1 MGKGPIGVPFLEERE
16 QTAESYKGVSELA
29 TTSTTNGE
37 IKANGTREVDT
48 ICGFC
53 AVGCGLTI
61 KVEDGVISK
70 VTGQKDNPSSKG
82 EACIKGREG
91 WRHIYSE
98 KRLTRPL
105 IRKDGELVPA
115 SWEEALD
122 LVASRMTQ
130 IKEEHGPS
138 AFGVFS
144 SSRSTNELNYLAGR
158 FVRQV
163 LGTSNIDSCNRA

>member
-1 MGKGPIGVPFLEERE
+1 LVTTTETTEVAPKDGGV
-16 QTAESYKGVSELA
+16 G
-29 TTSTTNGE
+29 
-37 IKANGTREVDT
+37 GTRELNT

-53 AVGCGLTI
+53 AVGCGLSVT
-61 KVEDGVISK
+61 VEDGVISK
-70 VTGQKDNPSSKG
+70 VSGNSANPSSKG

-91 WRHIYSE
+91 WRHVYSE
-98 KRLTRPL
+98 GRLTQPL

-122 LVASRMTQ
+122 LVAGKMSE
-130 IKEEHGPS
+130 IKAESGGD

-144 SSRSTNELNYLAGR
+144 SSRSTNELNYLTGK

-163 LGTSNIDSCNRA
+163 LGVSNIDSCNRA

>member
-1 MGKGPIGVPFLEERE
+1 MA
-16 QTAESYKGVSELA
+16 TAVEMAVD
-29 TTSTTNGE
+29 
-37 IKANGTREVDT
+37 TRQAST

-53 AVGCGLTI
+53 GVGCGLAIT
-61 KVEDGVISK
+61 VEDGVITK
-70 VTGQKDNPSSKG
+70 VTGDKNNPSSKG

-91 WRHIYSE
+91 WRHVYSDR
-98 KRLTRPL
+98 RLTRPL

-115 SWEEALD
+115 SWDEALG

-130 IKEEHGPS
+130 IKDEHGPG
-138 AFGVFS
+138 AFGLFS

-163 LGTSNIDSCNRA
+163 LGSSNIDSCNRA

>member
-1 MGKGPIGVPFLEERE
+1 
-16 QTAESYKGVSELA
+16 LA
-29 TTSTTNGE
+29 TTAEMAVDTRQ
-37 IKANGTREVDT
+37 GTT

-53 AVGCGLTI
+53 GVGCGLSIT
-61 KVEDGVISK
+61 VEDGIITK
-70 VTGQKDNPSSKG
+70 VTGDKNNPSSKG

-91 WRHIYSE
+91 WRHVYSDR
-98 KRLTRPL
+98 RLTRPL
-105 IRKDGELVPA
+105 IRKNGELVPA

-122 LVASRMTQ
+122 LVASRMME
-130 IKEEHGPS
+130 IRERFGPD

-163 LGTSNIDSCNRA
+163 LGSSNIDSCNRA